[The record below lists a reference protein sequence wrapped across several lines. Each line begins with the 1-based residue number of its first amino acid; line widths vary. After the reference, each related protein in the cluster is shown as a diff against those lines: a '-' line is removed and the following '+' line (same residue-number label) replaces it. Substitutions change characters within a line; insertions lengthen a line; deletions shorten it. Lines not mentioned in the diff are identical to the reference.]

1 MAHISERMSGMF
13 RKVLAVLVLAVAL
26 LAGVQQQPALAC
38 AMDDAA
44 CRDHC
49 AIMADSCATAC
60 PARLVPAPLAV
71 VAPHAMSQGVAF
83 SLDVPALA
91 GLTLAPA
98 TAPPRSA
105 V

>member
-1 MAHISERMSGMF
+1 MSGTL
-13 RKVLAVLVLAVAL
+13 RKVLAVLMLAVAL
-26 LAGVQQQPALAC
+26 LAGAQQQPALAC
-38 AMDDAA
+38 TVDDAA

-60 PARLVPAPLAV
+60 PARLAPAPLALSTPPV
-71 VAPHAMSQGVAF
+71 VSRTIVF
-83 SLDVPALA
+83 SFDAPALA

-105 V
+105 A